1 MRNLIKNGF
10 NIQYGKKANREGLYA
25 SIVDTSVDGPIGK
38 LPYVI
43 IRCDETD
50 ADARTMLLITIGEE
64 IRYLQM
70 CEVDPKTP
78 NTEKTLE
85 LRI

>member
-1 MRNLIKNGF
+1 M
-10 NIQYGKKANREGLYA
+10 Q
-25 SIVDTSVDGPIGK
+25 K
-38 LPYVI
+38 LWSDDNPSCTVPHLKITHIYSYISYSYVPNVI